1 MKPDTQHRQR
11 GAMLITMSLFF
22 IMIIGFAALA
32 VDVGHILVARNELQN
47 AADAAALAGAN
58 CLNKTPDSSGLDC
71 TSTPAA
77 PNTLHWTVAASKAFN
92 SIGLN
97 KADGATLG
105 AGITQLEAVTT
116 GYKNVMAPVGSTT
129 PLEPSTLSPVTCD
142 LVAGPCYKPAV
153 RVSLSKTGTQN
164 GGPVQTLIASMF
176 GGAAMPIGATAVA
189 VISSPSSVPPG
200 GVIPQ
205 AINKCMF
212 DLYWDSVNNVPKIA
226 PNNDSLNGVP
236 QVQGQPFELR
246 IGSSYHYPSCDSG
259 QWTSFS
265 LDVNDVP
272 SIRNLITN
280 GNPDPISIS
289 DNTWIEPG
297 TKTALYGDL
306 DTKYPTPLS
315 PPTANT
321 SPLLDVSL
329 PVVNLPDGL
338 NNLGQTPIV
347 AFAGFHIT
355 DIQGGSDK
363 YIQGH
368 FTSGTITTGSS
379 GVGPSYYGTYT
390 PPRLAQ

>member
-1 MKPDTQHRQR
+1 MSFKPQHPQR

-32 VDVGHILVARNELQN
+32 VDVGHLMIVRNELQN

-58 CLNKTPDSSGLDC
+58 CLNKEPDSSGLDC

-92 SIGLN
+92 SISLN
-97 KADGATLG
+97 KADNSTLG
-105 AGITQLEAVTT
+105 TGVTQLEAVTT
-116 GYKNVMAPVGSTT
+116 GYKNVMAPLGSTA

-142 LVAGPCYKPAV
+142 IVAGPCYKPAV
-153 RVSLSKTGTQN
+153 QVSLSKTGTQN

-189 VISSPSSVPPG
+189 VISSPGSVPPG

-212 DLYWDSVNNVPKIA
+212 ELYWDLATNSPKLA
-226 PNNDSLNGVP
+226 TSTTLNGVDQEIGKP
-236 QVQGQPFELR
+236 WELR

-272 SIRNLITN
+272 SIRNLITYN
-280 GNPDPISIS
+280 NPDPISIG

-297 TKTALYGDL
+297 TKTTLYGDL

-315 PPTANT
+315 PPAANT
-321 SPLLDVSL
+321 SPLLDISL
-329 PVVNLPDGL
+329 PVVDLPDGL
-338 NNLGQTPIV
+338 NNQGQTPIV

-368 FTSGTITTGSS
+368 FTSGTITNGAS